1 MPPSDNMLAEEATT
15 TTTTTITTTTTT
27 TEDSSFKPTRKLS
40 SEAQCIS
47 RVLKNCINQ
56 VEITAILGK
65 IIQFYAVSGVVD
77 EDLCNLLQAHRVLV
91 ERLLMLECQ
100 KPDGLPAKQA
110 EEVKKREIV
119 QVREKIKNSVRDVLR
134 FFRVHPNVFWSLKK
148 RLGQADKNERVLIRM
163 LQMFHSYVEKRL
175 CSENQL
181 RVPQRQQPLFLD
193 KTLELLG
200 LEEEDS
206 ATVLK
211 NLDKML
217 LQKEREIKNLER
229 YLKEQHLQA
238 EHELT
243 LQEEQEKIY
252 LIILGAEKRNLAEKA
267 DQLNLELL
275 TLMTENRKAERI
287 LQEENDGLRKETENI
302 LQTFD
307 KDMHEIQTKLERMEE
322 NYGKEL
328 EEVRKLQ
335 EPYNTLEEKYNEIQ
349 EKRRLAEEKRQE
361 ELRKLQQKI
370 KAVVII
376 QACWRG
382 YIVRKA
388 LKSKTKK
395 GKKGK
400 KGKGK
405 GKGKGKKGK

>member
-1 MPPSDNMLAEEATT
+1 CVSHPCNRRMPPSDNMLAEEATT

-77 EDLCNLLQAHRVLV
+77 EDLRILLQAHRVLV

-211 NLDKML
+211 NLDKMVSNHSGCRKHPVFKSL
-217 LQKEREIKNLER
+217 L
-229 YLKEQHLQA
+229 
-238 EHELT
+238 
-243 LQEEQEKIY
+243 KIH
-252 LIILGAEKRNLAEKA
+252 ITSPFFHI
-267 DQLNLELL
+267 
-275 TLMTENRKAERI
+275 
-287 LQEENDGLRKETENI
+287 
-302 LQTFD
+302 FS
-307 KDMHEIQTKLERMEE
+307 HFPQTKLERMEE
-322 NYGKEL
+322 NYAKEL